1 MLTYNMDVTPESV
14 WKRTT
19 PSEAE
24 LTQPYYC
31 TEAGVF
37 YAQQHFS
44 TARTDKESYILF
56 YTLRGA
62 GLIEQDGTH
71 VTLSTGQ
78 ALLLN
83 CRTPQSYCTAPGQS
97 CWHHYWVHLDIV
109 TGGSSGIGRCTASA
123 LKENGCIVYEFSR
136 RNIPMEGVT
145 HLSVDVTDEDAVN
158 AAVQQVIQKE
168 TKIDAVVNCAGF
180 GISGAVE
187 FTSMEQA
194 KAQFDVNFFGTVTV
208 NKAVLPFLRR
218 QGKGHIVNIS
228 SVAAVA
234 HIPFQT
240 FYSASKAAV
249 SSYSYA
255 LANEVK
261 PYGIHV
267 TVVELGDICTGFT
280 KARQKSI
287 LGDDEYGG
295 RISRSVSQMEHD
307 EQNGMD
313 PARIGRYIAGIVKKK
328 KPAVVYVAGA
338 QYKFLSLLC
347 KLLPAA
353 ARGKIVGKI
362 YG

>member
-1 MLTYNMDVTPESV
+1 M
-14 WKRTT
+14 
-19 PSEAE
+19 
-24 LTQPYYC
+24 
-31 TEAGVF
+31 AGENNKV
-37 YAQQHFS
+37 
-44 TARTDKESYILF
+44 
-56 YTLRGA
+56 
-62 GLIEQDGTH
+62 
-71 VTLSTGQ
+71 V
-78 ALLLN
+78 
-83 CRTPQSYCTAPGQS
+83 
-97 CWHHYWVHLDIV
+97 IV

-168 TKIDAVVNCAGF
+168 TKIDAVINCAGF

-208 NKAVLPFLRR
+208 NKAVLPFLRH

-240 FYSASKAAV
+240 FYSASKAAI

-267 TVVELGDICTGFT
+267 TNMKIDAMNTWTIAADA
-280 KARQKSI
+280 KAGTAQNSI
-287 LGDDEYGG
+287 
-295 RISRSVSQMEHD
+295 RSAPTAHSRTPVPQRRGQASIFPRMQPSTW
-307 EQNGMD
+307 
-313 PARIGRYIAGIVKKK
+313 ATRA
-328 KPAVVYVAGA
+328 
-338 QYKFLSLLC
+338 
-347 KLLPAA
+347 LPAA
-353 ARGKIVGKI
+353 RTKSSSRQAETSPASRAISST
-362 YG
+362 

>member
-1 MLTYNMDVTPESV
+1 M
-14 WKRTT
+14 
-19 PSEAE
+19 
-24 LTQPYYC
+24 
-31 TEAGVF
+31 AGENNKV
-37 YAQQHFS
+37 
-44 TARTDKESYILF
+44 
-56 YTLRGA
+56 
-62 GLIEQDGTH
+62 
-71 VTLSTGQ
+71 V
-78 ALLLN
+78 
-83 CRTPQSYCTAPGQS
+83 
-97 CWHHYWVHLDIV
+97 IV

-136 RNIPMEGVT
+136 RNIPMESVT

-168 TKIDAVVNCAGF
+168 AKIDAVINCAGF

-194 KAQFDVNFFGTVTV
+194 KAQFDVNFFGTVNV
-208 NKAVLPFLRR
+208 NKAVLPFMRR

-313 PARIGRYIAGIVKKK
+313 PARIGRHIADIVEKK
-328 KPAVVYVAGA
+328 AR
-338 QYKFLSLLC
+338 QSFM
-347 KLLPAA
+347 LPAHS
-353 ARGKIVGKI
+353 INS
-362 YG
+362 

>member
-1 MLTYNMDVTPESV
+1 M
-14 WKRTT
+14 
-19 PSEAE
+19 
-24 LTQPYYC
+24 
-31 TEAGVF
+31 AGENNKV
-37 YAQQHFS
+37 
-44 TARTDKESYILF
+44 
-56 YTLRGA
+56 
-62 GLIEQDGTH
+62 
-71 VTLSTGQ
+71 V
-78 ALLLN
+78 
-83 CRTPQSYCTAPGQS
+83 
-97 CWHHYWVHLDIV
+97 IV

-145 HLSVDVTDEDAVN
+145 HLSVDVTNEDAVN

-168 TKIDAVVNCAGF
+168 TKIDAVINCAGF

-187 FTSMEQA
+187 FTSLEQA

-228 SVAAVA
+228 SVAA
-234 HIPFQT
+234 
-240 FYSASKAAV
+240 
-249 SSYSYA
+249 
-255 LANEVK
+255 
-261 PYGIHV
+261 
-267 TVVELGDICTGFT
+267 VELGDICTGFT

-313 PARIGRYIAGIVKKK
+313 PARIGRYIAGIVEKKN
-328 KPAVVYVAGA
+328 PAVVYVAGA

>member
-1 MLTYNMDVTPESV
+1 MVGETNKVV
-14 WKRTT
+14 
-19 PSEAE
+19 
-24 LTQPYYC
+24 
-31 TEAGVF
+31 
-37 YAQQHFS
+37 
-44 TARTDKESYILF
+44 
-56 YTLRGA
+56 
-62 GLIEQDGTH
+62 
-71 VTLSTGQ
+71 
-78 ALLLN
+78 
-83 CRTPQSYCTAPGQS
+83 
-97 CWHHYWVHLDIV
+97 IV

-145 HLSVDVTDEDAVN
+145 HLSVDVTNEDAVN

-168 TKIDAVVNCAGF
+168 TKIDAVINCAGF

-287 LGDDEYGG
+287 LGDDCNHSHHRCRNTANGSSKSG
-295 RISRSVSQMEHD
+295 KCCLCTCNHSRNFADKGHQTSH
-307 EQNGMD
+307 
-313 PARIGRYIAGIVKKK
+313 
-328 KPAVVYVAGA
+328 
-338 QYKFLSLLC
+338 
-347 KLLPAA
+347 
-353 ARGKIVGKI
+353 RG
-362 YG
+362 YDFADYHQ